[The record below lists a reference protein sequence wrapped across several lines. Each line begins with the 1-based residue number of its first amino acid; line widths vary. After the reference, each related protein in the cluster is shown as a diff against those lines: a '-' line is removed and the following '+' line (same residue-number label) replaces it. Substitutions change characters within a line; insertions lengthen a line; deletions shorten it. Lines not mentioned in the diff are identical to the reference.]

1 MKWSNRRL
9 QLALLLSPAA
19 AGAAAEMVEVAGGV
33 EAEERTYRWV
43 SVWRME
49 EGSLVL
55 RRGVMLAEGRR
66 RAGSRFVREEK
77 MCGYDLEREM

>member
-33 EAEERTYRWV
+33 EAEERTYR
-43 SVWRME
+43 
-49 EGSLVL
+49 
-55 RRGVMLAEGRR
+55 
-66 RAGSRFVREEK
+66 
-77 MCGYDLEREM
+77 